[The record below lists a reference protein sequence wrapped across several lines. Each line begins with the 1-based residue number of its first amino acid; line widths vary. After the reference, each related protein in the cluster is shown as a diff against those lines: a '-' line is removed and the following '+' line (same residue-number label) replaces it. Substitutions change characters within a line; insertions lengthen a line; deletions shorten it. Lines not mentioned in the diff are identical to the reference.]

1 MGTSASSKGSGP
13 DQPMV
18 PPWADDSPDE
28 PLPKLE
34 PQRFRAFRRAFGAY
48 LKSGNQAD
56 LDKALGH
63 YARTAT
69 GGTGVGP
76 RRFGAVYTSGSD
88 LYSVLS
94 SLGGNGEFAESRG
107 IARDQL
113 EGQPL
118 DVVCQR
124 LADAL
129 VPPNGD
135 ADKIRE
141 AINEAMIEVLGT
153 AEFDPDRLDEET
165 VQRILGEY
173 LSQAVFQEIVEEVGG
188 TWAQASAN
196 ATPEAESRLLETIR
210 AVVEVNLGPQLQG
223 RANVPRPEIH
233 RFMRQTLNEVWAIWE
248 AHGE

>member
-13 DQPMV
+13 DQSLV
-18 PPWADDSPDE
+18 PPWADDSPGE
-28 PLPKLE
+28 PLPELE
-34 PQRFRAFRRAFGAY
+34 PKRFRAFRRSFGAY
-48 LKSGNQAD
+48 LKSGRQAD

-63 YARTAT
+63 YARSAT
-69 GGTGVGP
+69 GGRGVGP

-94 SLGGNGEFAESRG
+94 SLGGDGELAEARG

-113 EGQPL
+113 AGQPI

-129 VPPNGD
+129 VPQNGD

-141 AINEAMIEVLGT
+141 AMNEAMIEVLGT
-153 AEFDPDRLDEET
+153 VDFDPDRLDEDA
-165 VQRILGEY
+165 VQGILGEY
-173 LSQAVFQEIVEEVGG
+173 LSQTVFQEIVEEVGG
-188 TWAQASAN
+188 TWSQAAAN

-210 AVVEVNLGPQLQG
+210 AVIEVTLGPQLDG
-223 RANVPRPEIH
+223 RANVPRAEIH
-233 RFMRQTLNEVWAIWE
+233 RFMRKTLEDVWAIWE

>member
-13 DQPMV
+13 DQSLV
-18 PPWADDSPDE
+18 PPWADDSSGE
-28 PLPKLE
+28 PLPELE
-34 PQRFRAFRRAFGAY
+34 PKRFRAFRRSFGVY
-48 LKSGNQAD
+48 LKSGKKAD

-63 YARTAT
+63 YARSAT
-69 GGTGVGP
+69 GGRGVGP

-94 SLGGNGEFAESRG
+94 SLGGDGELAEARG
-107 IARDQL
+107 IERDQL
-113 EGQPL
+113 AGQAI

-129 VPPNGD
+129 APQNGD

-141 AINEAMIEVLGT
+141 AMNEAMIEVLGT
-153 AEFDPDRLDEET
+153 ADFDPHRLDEEA

-188 TWAQASAN
+188 TWSQAAAN

-210 AVVEVNLGPQLQG
+210 AVIEVTLGPQLDG
-223 RANVPRPEIH
+223 RANVPRAEIH
-233 RFMRQTLNEVWAIWE
+233 RFMRKTLDDVWAIWE